1 MKSNI
6 AIALIKCSLVLTF
19 LFDSTIVKSQ
29 CNHPDDI
36 AGLTAIYT
44 AMGGSTWSFNTNSDT
59 SDDWIPNCNG
69 CDLSQWNG
77 ITCENGRVSS
87 INLGNPVTPQNI
99 GVNGDFPNISVSMTG
114 VKLINLANEEVSALP
129 MNIGTMFPNL
139 EYLDLIFNDLS
150 GTIPNSI
157 SSLSKLTFLDLG
169 NNQLTGNMPDFSGCN
184 LNVISLANNLLKGS
198 ITLNFLNSTV
208 NYFGMQQNPTAN
220 FNNNNFSGF
229 LPDEYGIIDPAIN
242 VDIVLVFEGNQIDG
256 PIPSSYSQDDRLR
269 ISIRFNE
276 MTGCFPD
283 ALRSHPD
290 LPINSTNSPTV
301 FTPNIEEG
309 NCFDAS
315 WFEFINNNLAACNS
329 NYVCSD
335 PGYES
340 WNAESL
346 IAFYN
351 ATNGSQW
358 TNNEG
363 WAEGAAGE
371 SCNPCCW
378 FGITCEFPSFF
389 EYTYGTI
396 VGIELPN
403 NNIDGPLTTDLSNI
417 ETLKKLN
424 LFGNKLSGK
433 FPGEYGDLQNL
444 TLINVAS
451 NNLIGCYDPNL
462 SNLCPI
468 SSNST
473 ISDNNNFDEQWSSFC
488 FNGKGECD
496 DSDPCVDNTVI
507 SFDGTDDWIQ
517 ASSPLNGD
525 TDYTISI
532 DFKGGVQLNG
542 TYPRLLGFTSFETEI
557 AVKGQE
563 LAYFNGNSW
572 TDSGINVADNMWHN
586 VTLVKENAENR
597 LYLDG
602 LLLSSLAAPANLNF
616 IGSVSIG
623 STSNGSGEFF
633 NGLIDNVNIW
643 DAALSNEQVCDNINS
658 GGSPNVLNFDF
669 EEGQGNANNTTIS
682 GPTDLAGGNNN
693 GTFSGMSLTGG
704 NSNYICEDYS
714 LSCDI
719 DPCDNDT
726 TPPMV
731 GCPVNVPTVSVN
743 STETFTPSSSIFNI
757 VATDDCRIRTD
768 FSPNVLTCDDLGD
781 NVVIATVTDEA
792 GNASSCTILFVLD
805 DPSNYCEKS
814 CVNNTVMHFDGVN
827 DKVVANSP
835 LTGNSDYTISV
846 DFKCGPQ
853 SNGAYPRLVAFTSFE
868 TEIAVK
874 DTELAY
880 YNGSS
885 WIDSGINVADN
896 VCHNVTLT
904 RSNNQNTLYLDGG
917 IVSVIPGPSTLAF
930 GGQVNIGGQ
939 DTGTIEFFGGTID
952 NVRIWRT
959 ALDSSD
965 VCVLNTLVPNALHY
979 DFEEGNGDNNNTGI
993 AGPTDLILNGI
1004 NGSFS
1009 GFSLDGTSSNYICDD
1024 VCDAIK
1030 PCFDVPMECNQMCMT
1045 DVVDLSTG
1053 VDFNDGSLLPI
1064 GQYDGGWVMVSGPDT
1079 DLNYPQPGFVLT
1091 PNSAWSGQLDAQYI
1105 SPFANTSNNNS
1116 FPIAYAFE
1124 RQFCICEETKVT
1136 LEVSALFDNFI
1147 DIGLY
1152 DDSGNLIEQL
1162 INVQSNS
1169 ANNFQVPSTSSTC
1182 HDLTPGVY
1190 SLRAGLRNDAQVSMG
1205 MAIEA
1210 SLSGAGLIESG
1221 CCSPYQYLTGTV
1233 FEDTGCDGVYN
1244 TNSDPAFSDIMVS
1257 LCDQSGMVVQQS
1269 TTDDFGFYTFFD
1281 VNPGQYTVKQETIS
1295 GLELILGDGG
1305 YSIDV
1310 MPNTVTANL
1319 DFGNC
1324 KDPCGNDT
1332 TPPMVAC
1339 PVNVGAVIINSNQ
1352 TLGIGSSTFNI
1363 SATDDCRVRYDF
1375 SPNVLTCDDLGD
1387 NVVIATVTDEAG
1399 NSSSCNIPFVLSD
1412 PNNYCD
1418 IDTTDCDPYLVCEL
1432 ENIVSDSC
1440 QFLVQDYST
1449 SIQVL
1454 DSCCTSASLVSAPA
1468 GLNNHS
1474 LIIMENGALWGWGFN
1489 SSGQLGIGNTQSIG
1503 APMLI
1508 NCDKWH
1514 SVSVGGS
1521 HSLAIKENGTLWA
1534 SGSNLNGILGVPGI
1548 SSSNVFVQV
1557 GTDSDWDFV
1566 HCTSVASFGIKN
1578 DGSLWAWGR
1587 NFQSALGLGDDIN
1600 RDTPTRVGN
1609 SNDWLKVESDGANV
1623 GALGM
1628 KTDGTVW
1635 GWGFNNVDLLIPIA
1649 LGDIASTPLQLL
1661 PESGFKDLSV
1671 QGGSA
1676 YVIDSSNKLWGWGVN
1691 LNGQMGIGTTSL
1703 REPFH
1708 QIETA
1713 DNWQNVEAGSKYMS
1727 VLNSS
1732 GEVYS
1737 VGRGVVG
1744 SIGNGMLNNQ
1754 FNLTQSLVSNVV
1766 DISTVSEGTFCL
1778 RQDGTLMAFGGN
1790 GFGVSLGIDMP
1801 QGTYP
1806 NPITVSFSQ
1815 LPINVSDNYTFIQ
1828 EPALGELI
1836 TENTKVT
1843 LTAYDENDIALDSCC
1858 LSITL
1863 CDSTSCDN
1871 DVIAP
1876 NCITQDVSLS
1886 LDASGNATV
1895 IVDQIDAGSNDDCG
1909 IETLFLEGQLDYTC
1923 SNIGANEVTLVVI
1936 DNSGNSSNCIAAVTL
1951 VDDIAPICNAGDI
1964 TVELSSNGEVTITPS
1979 DIDTGSS
1986 DNCDIELSLD
1996 RSNFT
2001 CDDRGNLIVTL
2012 TISDM
2017 TNVTTCTAVV
2027 TVLAADDICND
2038 PTCIFT
2044 CTDACSTDVV
2054 NLSTGISSIDESFLS
2069 IGDYDANWT
2078 LISSP
2083 DPGIQVP
2090 RPAFVLN
2097 PNPVWDN
2104 LSGSQYISAYPDAV
2118 NNANNISDGTY
2129 YEFEKCFCVCDDIN
2143 EVRISLAAYVDNNL
2157 EILLFDS
2164 NGNQVQSLLN
2174 ITDITS
2180 GAFTG
2185 DPEETETTLN
2195 LENGVYCM
2203 RARLKNDG
2211 GQTMGMSIEARILG
2225 IGLIENQCCKTY
2237 NSITGIVF
2245 DDIAC
2250 DGLNS
2255 VGSDAG
2261 ISGWDIQLCS
2271 FTGTIVETITSD
2283 AFGYYSFNNI
2293 PPGEYIAKALNPNAD
2308 MNSTDTEVQVTIGLN
2323 EVFPVDFGFCDVV
2336 TSTSKT
2342 KPFDNLVTVYPIPFS
2357 ESLVIDFAKDHSGY
2371 DCKILNSVGQVMN
2384 SFIIEKSIKN
2394 HIVLTDDI
2402 PSGIYYIFLSDKI
2415 YKTQKV
2421 IKVLRY

>member
-1 MKSNI
+1 MNNNI
-6 AIALIKCSLVLTF
+6 TIALIKCFFVLTF
-19 LFDSTIVKSQ
+19 VFDSTIINSQ

-44 AMGGSTWSFNTNSDT
+44 ALGGSSWNFNNNSNT
-59 SDDWIPNCNG
+59 ADDWIPNCNG

-99 GVNGDFPNISVSMTG
+99 GVNGDFPNISVSMSG

-129 MNIGTMFPNL
+129 INIGSMFPNL
-139 EYLDLIFNDLS
+139 EYLDLISNDLS

-157 SSLSKLTFLDLG
+157 SNLSKLTFLDLG

-184 LNVISLANNLLKGS
+184 LNVLSLANNLLKGS

-220 FNNNNFSGF
+220 FNNNNFSDF
-229 LPDEYGIIDPAIN
+229 LPDEYGIINPAIN
-242 VDIVLVFEGNQIDG
+242 VEIVLVFEGNQIDG

-283 ALRSHPD
+283 ALRNHPD

-378 FGITCEFPSFF
+378 FGITCEYPNIL

-403 NNIDGPLTTDLSNI
+403 NNINGPLTTDLSNI

-444 TLINVAS
+444 TLINVAN

-496 DSDPCVDNTVI
+496 DSDPCEDNTVI

-532 DFKGGVQLNG
+532 DFKGGVQSNG

-557 AVKGQE
+557 AVKGTT
-563 LAYFNGNSW
+563 LSYYNGATW
-572 TDSGINVADNMWHN
+572 QDSPEVVADNIWHN
-586 VTLVKENAENR
+586 VTLIRENAENR

-616 IGSVSIG
+616 IGSVSVG

-643 DAALSNEQVCDNINS
+643 DIALSNEQVCDNINS

-669 EEGQGNANNTTIS
+669 EEGQGNANNATIS
-682 GPTDLAGGNNN
+682 GPADLAGGDNN
-693 GTFSGMSLTGG
+693 GTFAGLSLTGDK
-704 NSNYICEDYS
+704 SNYICEDYS

-726 TPPMV
+726 TPPIV
-731 GCPVNVPTVSVN
+731 ACPPVNASTLSIN
-743 STETFTPSSSIFNI
+743 SSQTLGIGLSTFNI
-757 VATDDCRIRTD
+757 SATDDCRVRYD
-768 FSPNVLTCDDLGD
+768 FSPNVLTCDELGD

-792 GNASSCTILFVLD
+792 GNSSSCTILFVLD

-827 DKVVANSP
+827 DKVVASSP
-835 LTGNSDYTISV
+835 LTGNSNYTISI

-874 DTELAY
+874 GTELAY

-896 VCHNVTLT
+896 ACHNVTLT

-917 IVSVIPGPSTLAF
+917 KVSVLPGPSTLAF

-939 DTGTIEFFGGTID
+939 DAGTNEFFGGTID
-952 NVRIWRT
+952 NVRIWST
-959 ALDSSD
+959 ALDSAD
-965 VCVLNTLVPNALHY
+965 VCVLNTLVPDALHY

-993 AGPTDLILNGI
+993 AGPTDLILNGV

-1024 VCDAIK
+1024 VCDVIK
-1030 PCFDVPMECNQMCMT
+1030 PCFNIPMECNQMCMT

-1116 FPIAYAFE
+1116 FPIAYTFE

-1169 ANNFQVPSTSSTC
+1169 TNNFQVPSNSSTC
-1182 HDLTPGVY
+1182 HDLIPGIY
-1190 SLRAGLRNDAQVSMG
+1190 NLRAGLRNDANVSMG

-1210 SLSGAGLIESG
+1210 SLTGAGLIESG
-1221 CCSPYQYLTGTV
+1221 CCSPYQYVTGTV

-1244 TNSDPAFSDIMVS
+1244 TSSDPTFSDIVVS
-1257 LCDQSGMVVQQS
+1257 LCDQSGMVLQQS
-1269 TTDDFGFYTFFD
+1269 TTDAFGFYTFFD
-1281 VNPGQYTVKQETIS
+1281 VTPGEYLIKQDEIS
-1295 GLELILGDGG
+1295 GLDLTLGNGG

-1310 MPNTVTANL
+1310 MPNTVTSNL

-1324 KDPCGNDT
+1324 KDPCANDT
-1332 TPPMVAC
+1332 TPPDLSCPMVPTTILLEEDGTAALHTGLFGWQVTDNC
-1339 PVNVGAVIINSNQ
+1339 GTVTIETDVEQTNCDNVGL
-1352 TLGIGSSTFNI
+1352 TLITI
-1363 SATDDCRVRYDF
+1363 
-1375 SPNVLTCDDLGD
+1375 L
-1387 NVVIATVTDEAG
+1387 TVTDEAG
-1399 NSSSCNIPFVLSD
+1399 NISTCEMEYITTD
-1412 PNNYCD
+1412 PN
-1418 IDTTDCDPYLVCEL
+1418 E
-1432 ENIVSDSC
+1432 
-1440 QFLVQDYST
+1440 F
-1449 SIQVL
+1449 
-1454 DSCCTSASLVSAPA
+1454 
-1468 GLNNHS
+1468 
-1474 LIIMENGALWGWGFN
+1474 
-1489 SSGQLGIGNTQSIG
+1489 
-1503 APMLI
+1503 
-1508 NCDKWH
+1508 
-1514 SVSVGGS
+1514 
-1521 HSLAIKENGTLWA
+1521 
-1534 SGSNLNGILGVPGI
+1534 
-1548 SSSNVFVQV
+1548 
-1557 GTDSDWDFV
+1557 
-1566 HCTSVASFGIKN
+1566 
-1578 DGSLWAWGR
+1578 
-1587 NFQSALGLGDDIN
+1587 
-1600 RDTPTRVGN
+1600 
-1609 SNDWLKVESDGANV
+1609 
-1623 GALGM
+1623 
-1628 KTDGTVW
+1628 
-1635 GWGFNNVDLLIPIA
+1635 
-1649 LGDIASTPLQLL
+1649 
-1661 PESGFKDLSV
+1661 
-1671 QGGSA
+1671 
-1676 YVIDSSNKLWGWGVN
+1676 
-1691 LNGQMGIGTTSL
+1691 
-1703 REPFH
+1703 
-1708 QIETA
+1708 
-1713 DNWQNVEAGSKYMS
+1713 
-1727 VLNSS
+1727 
-1732 GEVYS
+1732 
-1737 VGRGVVG
+1737 
-1744 SIGNGMLNNQ
+1744 
-1754 FNLTQSLVSNVV
+1754 
-1766 DISTVSEGTFCL
+1766 
-1778 RQDGTLMAFGGN
+1778 
-1790 GFGVSLGIDMP
+1790 
-1801 QGTYP
+1801 
-1806 NPITVSFSQ
+1806 
-1815 LPINVSDNYTFIQ
+1815 
-1828 EPALGELI
+1828 
-1836 TENTKVT
+1836 
-1843 LTAYDENDIALDSCC
+1843 
-1858 LSITL
+1858 
-1863 CDSTSCDN
+1863 
-1871 DVIAP
+1871 
-1876 NCITQDVSLS
+1876 
-1886 LDASGNATV
+1886 
-1895 IVDQIDAGSNDDCG
+1895 
-1909 IETLFLEGQLDYTC
+1909 
-1923 SNIGANEVTLVVI
+1923 
-1936 DNSGNSSNCIAAVTL
+1936 
-1951 VDDIAPICNAGDI
+1951 
-1964 TVELSSNGEVTITPS
+1964 
-1979 DIDTGSS
+1979 
-1986 DNCDIELSLD
+1986 
-1996 RSNFT
+1996 
-2001 CDDRGNLIVTL
+2001 
-2012 TISDM
+2012 
-2017 TNVTTCTAVV
+2017 
-2027 TVLAADDICND
+2027 CND

-2044 CTDACSTDVV
+2044 CTEECSADNV
-2054 NLSTGISSIDESFLS
+2054 NLSTGINSTDGSFLS

-2129 YEFEKCFCVCDDIN
+2129 YEFEKCFCVCDDMN
-2143 EVRISLAAYVDNNL
+2143 EVQISLAAYVDNNL
-2157 EILLFDS
+2157 DILLFDS
-2164 NGNQVQSLLN
+2164 NGNQVQSLLS
-2174 ITDITS
+2174 ITDITA

-2211 GQTMGMSIEARILG
+2211 GQTMGMSIEAKIAG
-2225 IGLIENQCCKTY
+2225 VGLIENQCCKTY
-2237 NSITGIVF
+2237 NAITGIVF
-2245 DDIAC
+2245 DDMGC
-2250 DGLNS
+2250 DGSNTLGAD
-2255 VGSDAG
+2255 VG
-2261 ISGWDIQLCS
+2261 ISNWDLQLCTS
-2271 FTGTIVETITSD
+2271 SGSVEQTLTTD
-2283 AFGYYSFNNI
+2283 AFGYFSFNNI
-2293 PPGEYIAKALNPNAD
+2293 APGEYIAKALNPNS
-2308 MNSTDTEVQVTIGLN
+2308 NISSTEIEVPITIGLN
-2323 EVFPVDFGFCDVV
+2323 EVIPIDFGFCNIG
-2336 TSTSKT
+2336 TSISEVNN
-2342 KPFDNLVTVYPIPFS
+2342 FDNEVTVYPIPFT
-2357 ESLVIDFAKDHSGY
+2357 ESLIIEIAREHSGY
-2371 DCKILNSVGQVMN
+2371 ECQIINSVGQALQ
-2384 SFIIEKSIKN
+2384 SF
-2394 HIVLTDDI
+2394 DI
-2402 PSGIYYIFLSDKI
+2402 DINLKRYNLNVNDMPSGIYYITFINKLDYSQASKRI
-2415 YKTQKV
+2415 
-2421 IKVLRY
+2421 IKL